1 MIERLL
7 VLKLDAVECEAEA
20 CLNGMPIARAH
31 AGQPRVV
38 LPVHEYTLS
47 GANRLELV
55 VWPHPAALPP
65 GEVPASQPLVATGRA
80 SAHARLL
87 LPRIDNVADESS
99 ARTLAQLDWTPDA
112 GTRFAAPITLQQD
125 VQLPVS
131 FPRWRWLEA
140 PPVADLQAL
149 LPLARDYVQS
159 LATSLAAGDA
169 EPYLAAVRLRIEE
182 CAAAYQED
190 PREATDRLRRH
201 LRGAFD
207 AGRLQNW
214 QPLDSLALRLVAG
227 NRLVE
232 CLSPEGTPAL
242 CTETDDDGRTLA
254 LPLRM
259 AFVENR
265 FYVLR

>member
-31 AGQPRVV
+31 AGHPRVV
-38 LPVHEYTLS
+38 VPVHEFTLA

-65 GEVPASQPLVATGRA
+65 GEVPAAQALVATGRA
-80 SAHARLL
+80 SAQARLL

-99 ARTLAQLDWTPDA
+99 ARTLAQLEWGPEA
-112 GTRFAAPITLQQD
+112 GTRFQAPLTLQQD
-125 VQLPVS
+125 VQIPVS

-140 PPVADLQAL
+140 PPLTDVQAL
-149 LPLARDYVQS
+149 TPLARDYLQS
-159 LATSLAAGDA
+159 LATSLSAGDP
-169 EPYLAAVRLRIEE
+169 EPFLSAARLRIEE
-182 CAAAYQED
+182 CATAYQED

-207 AGRLQNW
+207 AGRLQAW
-214 QPLDSLALRLVAG
+214 QPLDSLTLRLVAG

-232 CLSPEGTPAL
+232 CLSPEGAPAL
-242 CTETDDDGRTLA
+242 STEADAEGRTLA

-259 AFVENR
+259 AVVENR